1 MKFTGIFALFAVV
14 LPAIAIPVRDHTTG
28 YDGIKVLRIPTGN
41 STARLDAL
49 IDTLD
54 LSVWTHASLP
64 NSHIDVEVPK
74 NVFKKFTSSVG
85 QILKDEGVNA
95 AVEVMHE
102 DLGVSIRKE
111 AEGLVTAD
119 QFTVQAGLANDAW
132 FNAYH
137 SYNDHITWL
146 NDLVATFPNNARIVS
161 SGTSVGGRDI
171 KGVNIFG
178 SSGSGTKPAII
189 WHGNIHAR
197 EWITSMTVEYLAY
210 SLLNNY
216 ANSTEVKGYVDKYDF
231 YIFPITNPDG
241 FAFSQTNTRLWRKNR
256 SSPPSGSSCYGRD
269 LNRNWNVAW
278 SQTNGASTS
287 PCADTY
293 KGQSAA
299 DTPEVRGLAA
309 FIDARARSS
318 AGAKMFVDWHSYSQL
333 FLYPY
338 GYSCTKVATD
348 NTELG
353 RLASGFATALRA
365 VYGTRYTTG
374 PICSTIYAT
383 TGSSTDYT
391 YDVSKIK
398 YSFAAEL
405 RDTGANGFV
414 LPASQIRPSG
424 VETWAGVKYLLANMA

>member
-1 MKFTGIFALFAVV
+1 MKFNRIFSLLAVL
-14 LPAIAIPVRDHTTG
+14 LPVIAVPARDHTSG
-28 YDGIKVLRIPTGN
+28 YDGIKVLRIPTGKN
-41 STARLDAL
+41 TAKLDAL
-49 IDTLD
+49 IESLELD
-54 LSVWTHASLP
+54 VWTHASRP
-64 NSHIDVEVPK
+64 DSHVDVEVPK
-74 NVFKKFTSSVG
+74 NIYKTFTSSVSK
-85 QILKDEGVNA
+85 ILKEEGVTYP
-95 AVEVMHE
+95 VEIMHE

-111 AEGLVTAD
+111 SEGLINAD
-119 QFTVQAGLANDAW
+119 QFTIQAGLANQAW

-137 SYNDHITWL
+137 SYNDHLTWL
-146 NDLVATFPNNARIVS
+146 DDLVATFPNNARVVS
-161 SGTSVGGRDI
+161 TGTSVGGRNI
-171 KGVNIFG
+171 KGINIFG

-241 FAFSQTNTRLWRKNR
+241 FVFSQTSTRLWRKNR
-256 SSPPSGSSCYGRD
+256 SNPPSGSTCYGRD

-287 PCADTY
+287 PCSETY
-293 KGQSAA
+293 KGQAAA
-299 DTPEVRGLAA
+299 DTPEVRGLSA
-309 FIDARARSS
+309 FIDARASSS

-333 FLYPY
+333 FMYPY
-338 GYSCTKVATD
+338 GYNCNKVATD
-348 NTELG
+348 DAELG
-353 RLASGFATALRA
+353 RLSSGFATALRA

-374 PICSTIYAT
+374 PICTTIYAT
-383 TGSSTDYT
+383 TGSSTDYA

-405 RDTGANGFV
+405 RDTGSSGFV
-414 LPASQIRPSG
+414 LPANQIRPSG
-424 VETWAGVKYLLANMA
+424 EETWAGVKYLLANMA